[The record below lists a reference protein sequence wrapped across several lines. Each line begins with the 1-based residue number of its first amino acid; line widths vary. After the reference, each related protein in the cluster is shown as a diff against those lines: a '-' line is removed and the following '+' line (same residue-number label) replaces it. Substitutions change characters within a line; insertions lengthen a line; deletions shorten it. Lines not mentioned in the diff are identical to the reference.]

1 MNVLD
6 YAMQMEVDGQ
16 AYYQQM
22 AEKTRLPGL
31 KTIFTR
37 LADDE
42 KKHYDIFK
50 QLKEGQP
57 TPEMLDTTVLDET
70 QNVFAKLPETSETL
84 DTTGEDLAAYRH
96 AMQIEAQSARLYDDA
111 ADKESD
117 STIRALLKRIAE
129 EERKHFNILDNI
141 HQFVN
146 APNQY
151 LAWGEFSNL
160 DEFTQFGR
168 DTDS

>member
-16 AYYQQM
+16 AYYQKM
-22 AEKTRLPGL
+22 AEQTRLSGL
-31 KTIFTR
+31 KNIFMR

-42 KKHYDIFK
+42 KKHYDIFRK
-50 QLKEGQP
+50 LKEGESA
-57 TPEMLDTTVLDET
+57 PEMLDTTVLDDT
-70 QNVFAKLPETSETL
+70 RNVFEELPATSDTL
-84 DTTGEDLAAYRH
+84 DTTGEDLEAYRH
-96 AMQIEAQSARLYDDA
+96 AMQIEADSARLYEDA
-111 ADKESD
+111 ADKETD
-117 STIRALLKRIAE
+117 SAIRDLLKRIAE

-141 HQFVN
+141 YQFVN